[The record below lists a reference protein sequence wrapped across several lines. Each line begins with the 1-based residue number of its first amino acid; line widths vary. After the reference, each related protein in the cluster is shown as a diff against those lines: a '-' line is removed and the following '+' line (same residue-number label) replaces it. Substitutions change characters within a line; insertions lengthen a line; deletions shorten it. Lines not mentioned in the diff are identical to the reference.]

1 MKTRFKECRKSA
13 NLSQKEVASA
23 LKVSV
28 QAVSYWENG
37 SRMPSHENCVSL
49 ANLYNVSLDFL
60 LGVEENQHQS
70 AIQFPGALK
79 PADIVYDR
87 PLDAARIKAAV
98 GDRESMIQ
106 LENRHNM
113 HKAIHEEMQELSDE
127 HLKQAYEYVQFL
139 KKLEEK

>member
-1 MKTRFKECRKSA
+1 MKNGDTQESIAEKIRVPKRTY
-13 NLSQKEVASA
+13 ASWERGERA
-23 LKVSV
+23 IPYDSLVTIADMYGVSID
-28 QAVSYWENG
+28 Y
-37 SRMPSHENCVSL
+37 
-49 ANLYNVSLDFL
+49 L
-60 LGVEENQHQS
+60 LGRENNSQSQS
-70 AIQFPGALK
+70 AIQFPGTLK

-98 GDRESMIQ
+98 GDSESMIQ

-113 HKAIHEEMQELSDE
+113 HKAIHEKMQELSDE